1 MTDKKL
7 EKNEYRLWLYKE
19 IYGGNTHEYTRT
31 RYQSEINLI
40 MM

>member
-7 EKNEYRLWLYKE
+7 EKMNIDYIKKYMEEE
-19 IYGGNTHEYTRT
+19 IHEYTRT
-31 RYQSEINLI
+31 RYQSEINRI